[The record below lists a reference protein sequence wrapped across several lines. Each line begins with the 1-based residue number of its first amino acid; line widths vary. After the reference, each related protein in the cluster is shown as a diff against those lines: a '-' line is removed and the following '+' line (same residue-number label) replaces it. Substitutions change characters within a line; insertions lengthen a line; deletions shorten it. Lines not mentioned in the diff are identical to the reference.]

1 MAYKPG
7 IFQYG
12 TIGADGGGYD
22 DYGFGTD
29 EIYTLPPFK
38 VNENTG
44 NNGTGLNNTFT
55 DLDLQNLYN
64 AGLTGGNIFTGGGG
78 GGGGGSQAP
87 TDDGGYKDPVNIADY
102 KKGLIGPQGYASG
115 RSEYQ
120 PINPPGPVV
129 LPKVEVPIGQQG
141 EVGPGG
147 YTDAVNQSLF
157 TQGLI
162 GPAGYSSGTGPSVGP
177 INPPGTVVLPPFE
190 APGTKINNELDAAAA
205 LALLNSIGSGVKTG
219 YVPLATASVF
229 TGPTPSSD
237 TVVLPP
243 FEAPGSMIPNNGIDP
258 ASVLRLIQQGYNPA
272 NTFTDYTPLA
282 TATVFT
288 GPTPS
293 PTPLQLP
300 GVEVPIGPNSQ
311 EALNFMNMW
320 LGKVGNLGNPNQLPA
335 VSNFPVVT
343 YPITTLRI
351 TVPNPSLPPVTV
363 SNFSPNVTYPPITSS
378 VVPTTT
384 APVSTVSVTTSV
396 PFDPNSINSGVG
408 TYGTNAQT
416 LTTKRNFGAELA
428 ETLKALQDN
437 QAGIMGMYG
446 DLYKKFMPKG
456 ITDTESSVID
466 QYKTDLARLQ
476 QRQAG
481 VLAPDDIRQSQ
492 QAAREAYGA
501 RGQVMGRGAVGAEI
515 MGRENIRQQRED
527 QARAGLQASYGNI
540 MNMANL
546 QTGNIFSPI
555 GNLMSNTFNPL
566 SPYAADV
573 YGTNVNAQLA
583 KEIAQKNYDAAVRSA
598 ELSGAAQKSAATTSA
613 AGNILGPAIGGV
625 IGKGLGAIFT
635 SGASL
640 ALSCMPGD
648 QCIDTPAGPKAIKD
662 LKGGD
667 SVIGYDGEVAF
678 IAQACSWNQN
688 PLRTFL
694 TITREDGSSFTVCDD
709 HKIMGIPAMEWVEG
723 AELAGSFIKSIE
735 ESTGLLT
742 SYDILTN
749 QGGYRINGIPVNSMI
764 PEIVM
769 QVVEFHRQVDR
780 NLQAIST

>member
-12 TIGADGGGYD
+12 TIGADSGGYD

-29 EIYTLPPFK
+29 EIFTLPPFK

-44 NNGTGLNNTFT
+44 NDGTDLNNTFNDPT
-55 DLDLQNLYN
+55 IGSLYD
-64 AGLTGGNIFTGGGG
+64 AGLTGGNIFTGGSSGG
-78 GGGGGSQAP
+78 GGGAGTVTAGA
-87 TDDGGYKDPVNIADY
+87 
-102 KKGLIGPQGYASG
+102 
-115 RSEYQ
+115 
-120 PINPPGPVV
+120 
-129 LPKVEVPIGQQG
+129 
-141 EVGPGG
+141 GG
-147 YTDAVNQSLF
+147 YTDPVNQDLF
-157 TQGLI
+157 NRGLV
-162 GPAGYSSGTGPSVGP
+162 GPAGDSANLAANPNYKDASSGAGVTPASGAV
-177 INPPGTVVLPPFE
+177 ILPPV
-190 APGTKINNELDAAAA
+190 NVNETNLPAAGGYIDPVNQGLFNRGLIDPAGDAA
-205 LALLNSIGSGVKTG
+205 NIGDV
-219 YVPLATASVF
+219 VTASSGAV
-229 TGPTPSSD
+229 T
-237 TVVLPP
+237 LPP
-243 FEAPGSMIPNNGIDP
+243 VVVPGSRIPNNGIDP
-258 ASVLRLIQQGYNPA
+258 SSVLRLIQQGYNPA
-272 NTFTDYTPLA
+272 NTFTDEIVTMSPVVVTPA
-282 TATVFT
+282 PTVIPNNGIDPAGILRLIQQGLVPANTFT
-288 GPTPS
+288 DEIVTMPPVNVTPGPT
-293 PTPLQLP
+293 
-300 GVEVPIGPNSQ
+300 V
-311 EALNFMNMW
+311 
-320 LGKVGNLGNPNQLPA
+320 
-335 VSNFPVVT
+335 
-343 YPITTLRI
+343 RI
-351 TVPNPSLPPVTV
+351 TVPSVSLPPVTV

-384 APVSTVSVTTSV
+384 APVSTVSVTASV

-416 LTTKRNFGAELA
+416 LTTKRDFGKELE
-428 ETLKALQDN
+428 ETLAALQKN
-437 QAGIMGMYG
+437 QSGIMGMYG
-446 DLYKKFMPKG
+446 DLYKQFMPKG

-481 VLAPDDIRQSQ
+481 VLAPEDIRQSQ

-527 QARAGLQASYGNI
+527 QARAGMQASYGNI

-648 QCIDTPAGPKAIKD
+648 QCIDTPTGPKAIKD

-723 AELAGSFIKSIE
+723 AELAGSLIKSIE
-735 ESTGLLT
+735 ETTGLLT

>member
-1 MAYKPG
+1 MASQPG

-12 TIGADGGGYD
+12 TYAADGFGIGYD

-29 EIYTLPPFK
+29 QIYTLPPFK

-44 NNGTGLNNTFT
+44 NDGTGLNNTFNDPT
-55 DLDLQNLYN
+55 IGSLYD
-64 AGLTGGNIFTGGGG
+64 AGLTGGNIFTGGGSSG
-78 GGGGGSQAP
+78 GGG
-87 TDDGGYKDPVNIADY
+87 
-102 KKGLIGPQGYASG
+102 
-115 RSEYQ
+115 
-120 PINPPGPVV
+120 VV
-129 LPKVEVPIGQQG
+129 DN
-141 EVGPGG
+141 GG
-147 YTDAVNQSLF
+147 YTDPDLIALYRKGLLDK
-157 TQGLI
+157 QGYRLDQDGNRL
-162 GPAGYSSGTGPSVGP
+162 GP
-177 INPPGTVVLPPFE
+177 VVTLPPFE
-190 APGTKINNELDAAAA
+190 APGTKINTELDPAAAAGALSLLNSTGSGVDTGYVPLATATVFTGPTPSLGTVVTLPPFEVPGTKIDNELDAAAA
-205 LALLNSIGSGVKTG
+205 LALLNSIGSGVKT
-219 YVPLATASVF
+219 
-229 TGPTPSSD
+229 
-237 TVVLPP
+237 
-243 FEAPGSMIPNNGIDP
+243 
-258 ASVLRLIQQGYNPA
+258 
-272 NTFTDYTPLA
+272 DYTPLA

-293 PTPLQLP
+293 PAPITLP
-300 GVEVPIGPNSQ
+300 KVEVPIGPNSQ

-320 LGKVGNLGNPNQLPA
+320 LGKVGNLGNPITLPA

-343 YPITTLRI
+343 YPVTTLRI
-351 TVPNPSLPPVTV
+351 TVPNVSLPPVTV

-378 VVPTTT
+378 LVPTTT
-384 APVSTVSVTTSV
+384 APRSTVPVSVTPSV
-396 PFDPNSINSGVG
+396 PFDPNSVNTGVG

-446 DLYKKFMPKG
+446 DLYKQFMPKG
-456 ITDTESSVID
+456 ITDTESSIID

-481 VLAPDDIRQSQ
+481 VLAPEDIRQSQ

-527 QARAGLQASYGNI
+527 QARAGMQSSYGNI
-540 MNMANL
+540 MKMADL

-598 ELSGAAQKSAATTSA
+598 ELSGAAQRSAATTSA
-613 AGNILGPAIGGV
+613 AGSILGPAIGGV

-648 QCIDTPAGPKAIKD
+648 QCIDTPNGPKAIKD

-723 AELAGSFIKSIE
+723 AELAGSLIKSIE